1 MDRLKNPLLVFAL
14 LAVAIGAGTLLV
26 TRLVVPEVRAL
37 RSSQDALA
45 QQVEELRHVVQL
57 MRFEQKPGAA
67 LTSVLSHLQY
77 WCEQLE
83 RAGGSRIE
91 IPVIEKRLDE
101 GYQALLALGP
111 SVFGELM
118 AAFQEATSESH
129 DDYRKSL
136 LQAMCQLDPKRGADL
151 ANACLERREIH
162 VSPRMRLLAADELL
176 KVDARR
182 AGDTL
187 KEIMVTEYYRGIAT
201 NRIPPGQEKIY
212 RNLPGGLAPHENPGF
227 FNLVSDRCAPAR
239 SATACHPSPSRTGP
253 SPDR

>member
-1 MDRLKNPLLVFAL
+1 
-14 LAVAIGAGTLLV
+14 
-26 TRLVVPEVRAL
+26 
-37 RSSQDALA
+37 
-45 QQVEELRHVVQL
+45 
-57 MRFEQKPGAA
+57 
-67 LTSVLSHLQY
+67 
-77 WCEQLE
+77 
-83 RAGGSRIE
+83 
-91 IPVIEKRLDE
+91 
-101 GYQALLALGP
+101 
-111 SVFGELM
+111 M

-227 FNLVSDRCAPAR
+227 FNLVSRFMESSYPHKEDVLQSMLSMPLHDPATLMEVMRGLASLGSRGSLPRLKEMFESNKPPLTSPMFRSRCIQIIAELDPDHVCNYLKGRQAVEDNE
-239 SATACHPSPSRTGP
+239 TVLRTLAHLIR
-253 SPDR
+253 DHCK